1 MYIESVPNRDSP
13 PCILLRES
21 FREGKRTHKR
31 TIANLTSWPK
41 KLVEDFRI
49 LLKGGHASEQ
59 PLEDSFD
66 VVRTLPYGPAYA
78 VVGTIKKLGL
88 PALFARKDCPQRRM
102 AIATIAG
109 RILFPGSKLAL
120 SRELSPETA
129 SSALGAICGLEQD
142 KRVEA
147 EDIYTAMR
155 WLFEKEEKIEKALAR
170 RHLQEGSL
178 VLYDLTSTWYEGETC
193 PLAERGYN
201 RDGKAGKKQINIG
214 LLCDVRGCPVACEVY
229 KGSTADPS
237 TVASQI
243 AKLRGRFGLKRIIM
257 VGDRGMITTAR
268 INEEF
273 RQVDGLGWIS
283 ALRSD
288 AIMRLVKQEAIQP
301 ELFDDFGLAEI
312 TAQEDYPNERL
323 VVCRNPHLAAE
334 RARKREQL
342 LKATEE
348 VLGKLQNCVS
358 RERNPYHGKD
368 KIGARIQREAGRYK
382 MLKHFNLEIG
392 EESLS
397 WQRDDEAIAREARLD
412 GLYVVRAGRVSHE
425 EMDSAGLVRSYKQLA
440 NVEKAFRN
448 IKTIDLEVRPIFHR
462 LEDMV
467 RAHVLVCMLAYY
479 VDWHMR
485 EALAPMLF
493 AEEDRQAAEAKRENV
508 VAPAQR
514 SEATL
519 SKVTTK
525 TDAEG
530 RPVHSFQTLLS
541 NLSTIAESKMRPKI
555 KGALEFSKITTPAPF
570 QASILRLLGIR
581 PLG

>member
-1 MYIESVPNRDSP
+1 MYIESVPNRHSP

-21 FREGKRTHKR
+21 FREGKKTHKR

-41 KLVEDFRI
+41 RLIEDFRI
-49 LLKGGHASEQ
+49 LLKGGHASEH
-59 PLEDSFD
+59 PIEDSFE
-66 VVRTLPYGPAYA
+66 VVRSRAYGRAYA
-78 VVGTIKKLGL
+78 VVATIKKLGL
-88 PALFARKDCPQRRM
+88 PALLDRKDSPERRM
-102 AIATIAG
+102 TIATIAG

-129 SSALGAICGLEQD
+129 SCALSDLCGLDQD
-142 KRVEA
+142 KREVD
-147 EDIYTAMR
+147 DIYSAMR
-155 WLFEKEEKIEKALAR
+155 WLFAKQEKIENALAR
-170 RHLQEGSL
+170 RHLEEGSL

-193 PLAERGYN
+193 PLAERGHD

-243 AKLRGRFGLKRIIM
+243 AKLRGRFGLKKIIL

-273 RQVDGLGWIS
+273 RGVEGLGWIS
-283 ALRSD
+283 ALRSN
-288 AIMRLVKQEAIQP
+288 AIMSLVKQEAIEP

-312 TAQEDYPNERL
+312 TGQEDYPNERL
-323 VVCRNPHLAAE
+323 VVCRNPHLAAK
-334 RARKREQL
+334 RAGKRLQL
-342 LKATEE
+342 LEATEK
-348 VLGKLQNCVS
+348 VLRNLQGCVS
-358 RERNPYHGKD
+358 RERNPYRGKD

-382 MLKHFNLEIG
+382 MLKHFDLEIG
-392 EESLS
+392 EESIS
-397 WQRDDEAIAREARLD
+397 WQRNEEAIAREARLD
-412 GLYVVRAGRVSHE
+412 GLYVVRVGRVSQE

-462 LEDMV
+462 VEDMV
-467 RAHVLVCMLAYY
+467 RAHVFVCMLGYY

-485 EALAPMLF
+485 EALVPMLF

-514 SEATL
+514 SETTL
-519 SKVTTK
+519 HKIETK
-525 TDAEG
+525 TDAQG
-530 RPVHSFQTLLS
+530 RPVHSFKTLLS
-541 NLSTIAESKMRPKI
+541 DLSSIVESKMRPKI
-555 KGALEFSKITTPAPF
+555 KGARDFSKITVPTEL
-570 QASILRLLGIR
+570 QARAFKLLGIR
-581 PLG
+581 PIK